1 MHQMRKASFAA
12 ALAVTF
18 LMGGFILPDRSTLAG
33 PNLFRD
39 VVTLVSTRYIDTL
52 DVTEV
57 YERAAAGLVSQL
69 GDPYAEL
76 FSPDDLEEFTMAYEG
91 HYAGVGMLIES
102 QDGAPVVRRVFPNTP
117 AERNGVQMGDR
128 LVSIDGE
135 SVSGW
140 SLERVANTLK
150 GRPGSIVAVEFRRY
164 GVATPLSTRMTR
176 AVVRIPAV
184 PFATVVDRTVGYI
197 PVLQFNETAAMEVET
212 ALEELA
218 GEGVTS
224 LVLDLR
230 GNGGGIVEQAIA
242 IAGLFLPAGTPV
254 ARQWERGGEDSDYVN
269 ESGPLAPDLPL
280 VVLVDAASASASEI
294 VAGALQD
301 HDRAVVVGTTSY
313 GKGLV
318 QTAYRVD
325 GGYVLKMT
333 TGKWYT
339 PSGRSIHR
347 ERTLVAGRLVEVED
361 SVHFAAGRGERPAY
375 HSVGGRVVY
384 GGGGITPD
392 LEVRPDTLTL
402 DEQALVSALL
412 PHSPDFS
419 VAVFDYAT
427 ELKDGVSPDFSS
439 TGEWRDELY
448 RRLAAR
454 GVEPDREVYDR
465 GAAYID
471 RILVDR
477 VARLAFGEAHA
488 MVRDAGHDAVL
499 LRAIDVIRRGNGDQR
514 GMFGEVARQREAQGG

>member
-1 MHQMRKASFAA
+1 MHPLRTASLAA

-18 LMGGFILPDRSTLAG
+18 VMGGFILPDRSTLAG
-33 PNLFRD
+33 PTLFRD

-52 DVTEV
+52 DISEV
-57 YERAAAGLVSQL
+57 YERAAAGLVNEL

-76 FSPDDLEEFTMAYEG
+76 FSPEDLEEFTMAYEG

-102 QDGAPVVRRVFPNTP
+102 QQGAAVVLRVFPNTP

-135 SVSGW
+135 LVDGW

-150 GRPGSIVAVEFRRY
+150 GTPGSLVEVEFRRY
-164 GVATPLSTRMTR
+164 GVSTPLATQMTR

-184 PFATVVDRTVGYI
+184 PFTTVVEGTVGYI
-197 PVLQFNETAAMEVET
+197 PVFQFNETAAREVAA
-212 ALEELA
+212 ALEGLVK
-218 GEGVTS
+218 EGVTS

-230 GNGGGIVEQAIA
+230 RNSGGIVEQAIG
-242 IAGLFLPAGTPV
+242 IAGLFLPAGTSV
-254 ARQWERGGEDSDYVN
+254 ARQQERGSEDSHYVN
-269 ESGPLAPDLPL
+269 ESSPVAPDLPL

-318 QTAYRVD
+318 QTAYRVE

-347 ERTLVAGRLVEVED
+347 ERTVVGGRLVEVED
-361 SVHFAAGRGERPAY
+361 SVHFATGRGERPSY

-392 LEVRPDTLTL
+392 LEVPPDTLTL
-402 DEQALVSALL
+402 DEQALESALL

-419 VAVFDYAT
+419 VAVFDFAT
-427 ELKDGVSPDFSS
+427 ELKDGVEPDFTSS
-439 TGEWRDELY
+439 PEWRDELY
-448 RRLAAR
+448 RRLSVR
-454 GVEPDREVYDR
+454 GVAPEREVYDR
-465 GAAYID
+465 GADYID

-488 MVRDAGHDAVL
+488 MVRDAGNDAVL
-499 LRAIDVIRRGNGDQR
+499 LRAIDLIRRGNGDQR
-514 GMFGEVARQREAQGG
+514 RMFSEVARQRDAQGG